1 MALRKIWCLPLDAT
15 SYNSFQAAWY
25 SGEYWREVAIK
36 DMHGDVIVVKK
47 TVQAAAQALNP
58 KDLNAGLCRAAHFA
72 AHMQCRAVAYRGLA
86 LWRWLRRSGRLKSEV
101 EAADEQEPE
110 HAANPAAGEQEQ
122 VAPTPAAASW
132 SFMFKTP
139 SGVVPRACHRL
150 GLICVHIGFVMRSK
164 PIYFDHY
171 DRLF

>member
-1 MALRKIWCLPLDAT
+1 MGAT
-15 SYNSFQAAWY
+15 SYSLFQSAWY

-101 EAADEQEPE
+101 EVVHTAADEPADEPD
-110 HAANPAAGEQEQ
+110 N
-122 VAPTPAAASW
+122 
-132 SFMFKTP
+132 
-139 SGVVPRACHRL
+139 CRL
-150 GLICVHIGFVMRSK
+150 I
-164 PIYFDHY
+164 
-171 DRLF
+171 